1 MDRRPSADFVS
12 AREKRRRNM
21 VDVAR
26 IAQVILVIDGEE
38 WVLKKKSSILNFC
51 YDYLDYVDSSIRSEP
66 TLTRQS
72 SKKSAP
78 KKKPKSILKP
88 ESKPKKKSKP
98 PPSSE
103 ESDEQSEESFD
114 VETSEE
120 EPPKKG
126 RSKKKK
132 KELKPGYAKMNISY
146 AETKGDIMK
155 AAKEMARSVKF
166 ES

>member
-1 MDRRPSADFVS
+1 
-12 AREKRRRNM
+12 M
-21 VDVAR
+21 VDVSR
-26 IAQVILVIDGEE
+26 ISQVILVIDGEE

-66 TLTRQS
+66 RQS
-72 SKKSAP
+72 SKMVRESAP
-78 KKKPKSILKP
+78 KKKPKGILKP

-98 PPSSE
+98 PPSDEEDE
-103 ESDEQSEESFD
+103 ESGGSFD
-114 VETSEE
+114 VGSSSE
-120 EPPKKG
+120 EPPKKS

-155 AAKEMARSVKF
+155 AAKEMARNVKF